1 MTWGCWL
8 IVAEHEPECAQV
20 AKKAS
25 DILACISHSVSSR
38 TRVGIVPLN
47 SALVKPHLKSCVQFH
62 APHYKKDIEVL

>member
-1 MTWGCWL
+1 M
-8 IVAEHEPECAQV
+8 AEHEPECAQV

-25 DILACISHSVSSR
+25 DILTFISHSVSSR